1 MAVLQVEFLVALE
14 SVEDHRGMQAKHRS
28 KSTAGV
34 PANPRAST
42 SKDPHGTKVQA
53 LRRTSKPTP
62 KIFTSR
68 SSATSADAPLA
79 TSAEPLQAQAAPPTK
94 SDYPERLLRL
104 SDVLFVTGLGKTS
117 VYAAM
122 QTGSF
127 PAAVRLTERSVA
139 WRESEVIAWVTSRVP
154 A

>member
-1 MAVLQVEFLVALE
+1 M
-14 SVEDHRGMQAKHRS
+14 
-28 KSTAGV
+28 
-34 PANPRAST
+34 
-42 SKDPHGTKVQA
+42 
-53 LRRTSKPTP
+53 
-62 KIFTSR
+62 
-68 SSATSADAPLA
+68 
-79 TSAEPLQAQAAPPTK
+79 
-94 SDYPERLLRL
+94 